1 MFKLNKKV
9 EYAIIAL
16 KHMYCKRPGDMS
28 TVKEICELYGAP
40 FDVTSR
46 AMQKMASAGILKS
59 EKGAH
64 GGYLIQKDLGE
75 LKLLDLIELV
85 SGSVA
90 LANCVSSSCKCDM
103 IESCNIVRPVTRLND
118 MVREFFSAMTVEDL
132 IDDSKVALPKQY
144 EGITNE

>member
-16 KHMYCKRPGDMS
+16 QHMKNVNEGEMS

-59 EKGAH
+59 IKGAH
-64 GGYLIQKDLGE
+64 GGYLIQENLGE
-75 LKLLDLIELV
+75 LKLLDLIESI
-85 SGSVA
+85 SGDIS
-90 LANCVSSSCKCDM
+90 LANCVIDACKCDM
-103 IESCNIVRPVTRLND
+103 ISLLGCYNH
-118 MVREFFSAMTVEDL
+118 F
-132 IDDSKVALPKQY
+132 
-144 EGITNE
+144 